1 MNEEAK
7 GRVLVGSEL
16 HFHSPELNPPS
27 DMVVNWYFEA
37 HWVPVG
43 PIEHFKKDN
52 LLLTHILEVVVD
64 NQEVSSE
71 NVGQMKDHLLVHFD
85 FIFFSYLF
93 YEVYVLLSDS
103 SMKIIVFRTI
113 SLVIPYVIVCW
124 AITRGRNKVIMLRIP
139 FIWSSIIRALTDNTP
154 SHIHIRHFSFEKRTA
169 CC

>member
-27 DMVVNWYFEA
+27 DMVINWYFEA
-37 HWVPVG
+37 YWVPVG
-43 PIEHFKKDN
+43 PIEHFKKDK
-52 LLLTHILEVVVD
+52 LLLTHIFEVAVN

-71 NVGQMKDHLLVHFD
+71 NVGQMKHHLFVHFD

-103 SMKIIVFRTI
+103 SIKITI
-113 SLVIPYVIVCW
+113 LRVINLVIPYVVVCGTI
-124 AITRGRNKVIMLRIP
+124 ARSRNKVIMLRISL
-139 FIWSSIIRALTDNTP
+139 IWSSIIYTLADYTP
-154 SHIHIRHFSFEKRTA
+154 SHIPIRYFSFEKRTA